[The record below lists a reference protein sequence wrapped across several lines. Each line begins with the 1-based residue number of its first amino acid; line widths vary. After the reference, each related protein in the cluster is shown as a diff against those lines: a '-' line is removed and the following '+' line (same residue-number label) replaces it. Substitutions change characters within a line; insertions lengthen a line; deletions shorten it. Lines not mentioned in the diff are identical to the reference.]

1 MGCQRQYR
9 RLTLPHPHP
18 SPAAVLRDELNASGF
33 EGALYGGKVV
43 GARRITLR
51 LEIGNCAEA
60 TVMDEADIWRS
71 AKALIDSYG
80 ADATIHAAMRADK
93 LLAQGDLDGAGTW
106 RRVLDAVKELERTEP
121 RGAVH

>member
-1 MGCQRQYR
+1 M
-9 RLTLPHPHP
+9 
-18 SPAAVLRDELNASGF
+18 
-33 EGALYGGKVV
+33 YGGKVV

-80 ADATIHAAMRADK
+80 DDATIHAAMRADK
-93 LLAQGDLDGAGTW
+93 LLAQGDMGGAAVW
-106 RRVLDAVKELERTEP
+106 RQVITAIKELQNMKP
-121 RGAVH
+121 NGAVH

>member
-1 MGCQRQYR
+1 M
-9 RLTLPHPHP
+9 
-18 SPAAVLRDELNASGF
+18 
-33 EGALYGGKVV
+33 YGGKVV

-80 ADATIHAAMRADK
+80 ADASIHAAMRADK
-93 LLAQGDLDGAGTW
+93 LLAQGDLARIIDGRLEFVGE
-106 RRVLDAVKELERTEP
+106 RRLTC
-121 RGAVH
+121 